1 MFSSCNELWRFVLSG
16 ALSAVKLWVASSNP
30 IWGPNPFFELSLSS
44 NSHASPSDHDH
55 AASHDTFPALQLPG
69 GPSLFTIA
77 PTYPAAQNS
86 SPVPGI
92 HNPGV
97 QRIEIETASAADT
110 VNKEARRPIHAILHA
125 APKMLI

>member
-69 GPSLFTIA
+69 GPSLFTRA
-77 PTYPAAQNS
+77 DLPR
-86 SPVPGI
+86 SPELKSRSR
-92 HNPGV
+92 NPQSWRAV
-97 QRIEIETASAADT
+97 HRNRDRQRS
-110 VNKEARRPIHAILHA
+110 
-125 APKMLI
+125 